1 MKLAPISG
9 ALILGLVTLAIYA
22 SLSSGVSL
30 AFLFTDI
37 PTIVWII
44 AILIIIFI
52 VTGGK
57 KRK

>member
-22 SLSSGVSL
+22 SLSSGASL
-30 AFLFTDI
+30 AFLFADI

-57 KRK
+57 KK